1 MKILFVSLG
10 CDKNLVDTEVMLGL
24 LSEKGYTFTDDEEVA
39 DIVVVNT
46 CCFIGDA
53 KEESIQNI
61 LSMAKRK
68 ESGRLKA
75 LIVSGCLA
83 QRYPEEIQKEIPE
96 VDAIIGTTAIDEI
109 VNTIE
114 KVLENKPEN
123 HIDDI
128 NKAPVY
134 GKKRIVTTGG
144 HFAYLKIAEGCNKH
158 CTYCIIPK
166 VRGSYR
172 SIPMDSL
179 IKEAKT
185 LVENGVKELILVV
198 VKFKNFKRRTNA

>member
-1 MKILFVSLG
+1 
-10 CDKNLVDTEVMLGL
+10 
-24 LSEKGYTFTDDEEVA
+24 
-39 DIVVVNT
+39 
-46 CCFIGDA
+46 
-53 KEESIQNI
+53 
-61 LSMAKRK
+61 MAKRK
-68 ESGRLKA
+68 ESGQLKA

-128 NKAPVY
+128 NRTPVY

-144 HFAYLKIAEGCNKH
+144 HFAYLKHHNQF
-158 CTYCIIPK
+158 
-166 VRGSYR
+166 
-172 SIPMDSL
+172 
-179 IKEAKT
+179 
-185 LVENGVKELILVV
+185 VKILEY
-198 VKFKNFKRRTNA
+198 FINFKE